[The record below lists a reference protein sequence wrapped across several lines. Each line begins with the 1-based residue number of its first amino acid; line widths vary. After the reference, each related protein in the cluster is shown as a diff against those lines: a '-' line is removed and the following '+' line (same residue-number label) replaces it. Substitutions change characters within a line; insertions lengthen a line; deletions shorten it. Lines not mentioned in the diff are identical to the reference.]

1 MPCASLGCRAARDR
15 RATQGRLTTSGWPA
29 TQPSQP
35 ALQEDVPLPAKGPS
49 RTRLETHSLETR
61 PGGASWRRRSDC
73 WPVGDPNPRCHST
86 LSAPFRYA
94 RRRVAVWAA
103 LPLGPERTVLV
114 RSTSSGSVGGTATR
128 PWACSPAWPALP
140 LGPERTVSVRSTSSG
155 SVRACSPYVHHR
167 VAVWAALPLGP
178 ERAAPR
184 GRHCHSGLDVPFR
197 YARRRVAV

>member
-1 MPCASLGCRAARDR
+1 MTGTMPCASLGFRAARDR
-15 RATQGRLTTSGWPA
+15 RATQGRLIASGWPA
-29 TQPSQP
+29 VQPSRP

-61 PGGASWRRRSDC
+61 PGGAPWHRRSDC
-73 WPVGDPNPRCHST
+73 WLVGHPNPHCHSA
-86 LSAPFRYA
+86 LSVQP
-94 RRRVAVWAA
+94 
-103 LPLGPERTVLV
+103 PG
-114 RSTSSGSVGGTATR
+114 
-128 PWACSPAWPALP
+128 PALP

-184 GRHCHSGLDVPFR
+184 GRHCHSGLSAPFR
-197 YARRRVAV
+197 YVRRRVSVWSALPLGPGRAAPRGRHCHSALDAPFWYARRRVAV